1 MKYTDMVARL
11 DKDCGYKE
19 YDVKPMKKLNEV
31 WKIHFVTTWENKII
45 TVYKS
50 TAKTAEAEATK
61 VIKRYI
67 HDTIVRNT
75 HRRERREKENKEWMK
90 EKGSFI
96 WSEEAIDEEMI
107 YIEKIIIEA
116 TDKNN
121 NTKTI
126 TIM

>member
-11 DKDCGYKE
+11 DKDCEYKE
-19 YDVKPMKKLNEV
+19 YDAKPMKKLNEV
-31 WKIHFVTTWENKII
+31 WKIHFITTRENKVI
-45 TVYKS
+45 TVYKP
-50 TAKTAEAEATK
+50 TAKTAETEAKK

-67 HDTIVRNT
+67 HDIIVRNT
-75 HRRERREKENKEWMK
+75 YKRERREKENKEWVEK
-90 EKGSFI
+90 ERSFI
-96 WSEEAIDEEMI
+96 WSEEVIDEEMI